1 MESFVTG
8 ATGFIGRH
16 LIPHLLARGE
26 RVHVLVRRGSL
37 PRLEALRARW
47 GDGAERVH
55 AVIGDLGEPRLG
67 VAESEIELLR
77 GRIDHFFHLAA
88 LYDMEADPDSL
99 HDANVD
105 GTRHAVELAEAL
117 EAGCVHHVSSIAA
130 AGRYQGTFREDMFD
144 EAEGLDDPYF
154 ATKHESE
161 GIVRTACA
169 RPWRVYRPGIVVGH
183 SVTGEIDKIDGPYY
197 FFKLLRRL
205 RTIPSWLPLI
215 GIEGGLMPLV
225 PVDFVAR
232 ALDVLAHE
240 PNLDGRCFHLVDP
253 KAKSTGEVLNLFA
266 RAAGAPRFGMKLDQ
280 RTTSLLTAP
289 LRGALRVLPGAERLA
304 HLALAEL
311 GIPPRILA
319 YVNPPRFDCRQA
331 KTVLDRRG
339 VTVPALESYAGRLYE
354 YWERHLDPGAAD
366 HALARAIGGK
376 RVLITGASSGI
387 GKATALRAAAAGAEV
402 LLVARSAEKLGEVQR
417 EIERAGGVARVF
429 TADISDLASCD
440 ALVKEVLNAH
450 GGIDVLVNNAGRSI
464 RRSLALSQERF
475 HDYQRTMQLNYF
487 GALKLVF
494 GFLPAMRTQ
503 RFGHIVNVSSIGVQA
518 HPPRFSAYVAS
529 KAALDAFSRVAASE
543 LLDDGVRITT
553 VYMPLV
559 RTEMIAPTSI
569 YKAFPTLSSNEAA
582 DLLCEAF
589 VERGKRVATP
599 LGVLGELAYA
609 AAPQLVDQVLA
620 QAYKLFPDSAAAR
633 GKPGEPH
640 TPAEEPAL
648 SSKAVAFA
656 HLVPGVHW

>member
-16 LIPHLLARGE
+16 LIPHLLARGQ

-37 PRLEALRARW
+37 ARLEALRPRW
-47 GDGAERVH
+47 GAGAERVH
-55 AVIGDLGEPRLG
+55 AVVGDLAEPRLG
-67 VAESEIELLR
+67 VADPDVEALR

-88 LYDMEADPDSL
+88 LYDMEADADSL
-99 HDANVD
+99 REANVD
-105 GTRHAVELAEAL
+105 GTRHMLELAE
-117 EAGCVHHVSSIAA
+117 EMGAGCVHHVSSIAA
-130 AGRYQGTFREDMFD
+130 AGRYPGTFREDMFD

-161 GIVRTACA
+161 GLVRSACA
-169 RPWRVYRPGIVVGH
+169 GPWRVYRPGIVVGH

-197 FFKLLRRL
+197 FFRLLRRL
-205 RTIPSWLPLI
+205 GVLPSWLPLV
-215 GIEGGLMPLV
+215 GIEGAPMPLV

-240 PNLDGRCFHLVDP
+240 RGLDGRCFHLVDP
-253 KAKSTGEVLNLFA
+253 RSKPLGEVLNLFA
-266 RAAGAPRFGMKLDQ
+266 KAAGAPRFGVKLDA
-280 RTTSLLTAP
+280 RTAGLLSAP
-289 LRGALRVLPGAERLA
+289 LRGALRVLPGAQRVGN
-304 HLALAEL
+304 LALAQL
-311 GIPPRILA
+311 GIPPRVLA

-331 KTVLDRRG
+331 KAVLDRHG
-339 VTVPALESYAGRLYE
+339 VRAPELESYAGRLYE
-354 YWERHLDPGAAD
+354 YWARHLDPDAHD
-366 HALARAIGGK
+366 PALARALGGK

-387 GKATALRAAAAGAEV
+387 GRATALRAAAAGAEV
-402 LLVARSAEKLGEVQR
+402 LLGARAADKLVEVKR
-417 EIERAGGVARVF
+417 EIERAGGSAHVYSADVA
-429 TADISDLASCD
+429 DLGSCD

-487 GALKLVF
+487 GALRLVF
-494 GFLPAMRTQ
+494 GFLPAMRAQ

-543 LLDDGVRITT
+543 LLDDDVRITT

-559 RTEMIAPTSI
+559 RTEMIAPTTI
-569 YKAFPTLSSNEAA
+569 YKAFPTISAEQAA
-582 DLLCEAF
+582 DLLCDAF
-589 VERGKRVATP
+589 IGRGKRVATP
-599 LGVLGELAYA
+599 LGVFGELAYA
-609 AAPQLVDQVLA
+609 AAPQLVDRVLA

-633 GKPGEPH
+633 GKPADSRG
-640 TPAEEPAL
+640 PAEEPAL
-648 SSKAVAFA
+648 TPRAVAFA